1 MIKIGRTHL
10 MDATPVRLGQ
20 EFGGYAKQIK
30 GGKQRILGA
39 LRAVEELPLGG
50 TAVGTG
56 LNCHPDF
63 PRIAISH
70 LSKRTR
76 VPFREAADH
85 FEAQSA
91 KDGVVEASGQIKA
104 IAVSLFK
111 IANDIRWLGSGP
123 SCGIG
128 EIALPATQPGSSI
141 MPGKVNPVMCE
152 AMMQVCAQV
161 FGGDATVTW
170 AAAAGSSFELNV
182 MMPVL
187 AHNFLENVAHPE
199 QRHPGVYGE
208 MRARHHGER
217 RALQRTGRVQH
228 GDGHEPRADHR
239 LRPGGGDR
247 QGKRQ
252 DRQDGAADL
261 HGAGGPAAG
270 TMNLI
275 PEWRST
281 RSK

>member
-1 MIKIGRTHL
+1 MPALQELYEALSGKSREFWDVIKIGRTHL

-20 EFGGYAKQIK
+20 EFAGYAKQIK

-111 IANDIRWLGSGP
+111 IANDIRWLSSGP
-123 SCGIG
+123 RCGFG

-152 AMMQVCAQV
+152 ALMQVCAQV
-161 FGGDATVTW
+161 FGGDAT
-170 AAAAGSSFELNV
+170 
-182 MMPVL
+182 
-187 AHNFLENVAHPE
+187 
-199 QRHPGVYGE
+199 
-208 MRARHHGER
+208 
-217 RALQRTGRVQH
+217 
-228 GDGHEPRADHR
+228 
-239 LRPGGGDR
+239 
-247 QGKRQ
+247 
-252 DRQDGAADL
+252 
-261 HGAGGPAAG
+261 
-270 TMNLI
+270 
-275 PEWRST
+275 
-281 RSK
+281 